1 MNLEDPLLRPV
12 STPPSTYV
20 AVARGTV
27 APGDQP
33 RERRGSHRDRSPP
46 KRDFPSASFSRD
58 ATGKEQPR
66 ADTPAP
72 VRSRDARLNTTAV
85 HLRLALPQVRAALR
99 QLRDICAAHA
109 EGSNAVVPSS
119 DAETGSRRFRAPS
132 ASRERRAP
140 SPRRSPRSSKALAS
154 QLMEMDAE
162 ALRACCKQV
171 VDAVRKLLAVTG
183 KKSSERT
190 QLATLLFSLSRYLPL
205 VISVEAGEA
214 GAEAGAGAGAPGERP
229 GGTSPQSAAAHAAA
243 MREHAKTVALVEE
256 AAASAAPPPPVP
268 QNPRELA
275 DPGVRGCALAAA
287 RRRWR
292 GRHPASPRAPPRA

>member
-1 MNLEDPLLRPV
+1 MNLDDPLLRPV

-109 EGSNAVVPSS
+109 EGSTPSS
-119 DAETGSRRFRAPS
+119 PRRMPDRARERFAAERF
-132 ASRERRAP
+132 SRETRS
-140 SPRRSPRSSKALAS
+140 SPRRSPRSS
-154 QLMEMDAE
+154 
-162 ALRACCKQV
+162 R
-171 VDAVRKLLAVTG
+171 R
-183 KKSSERT
+183 
-190 QLATLLFSLSRYLPL
+190 SRP
-205 VISVEAGEA
+205 S
-214 GAEAGAGAGAPGERP
+214 
-229 GGTSPQSAAAHAAA
+229 
-243 MREHAKTVALVEE
+243 
-256 AAASAAPPPPVP
+256 
-268 QNPRELA
+268 
-275 DPGVRGCALAAA
+275 
-287 RRRWR
+287 
-292 GRHPASPRAPPRA
+292 

>member
-12 STPPSTYV
+12 STPLSTYV

-33 RERRGSHRDRSPP
+33 RESRGSHRDRSPP
-46 KRDFPSASFSRD
+46 KRDIRSASFSRD

-66 ADTPAP
+66 AGTPAP
-72 VRSRDARLNTTAV
+72 VSSRDARLNTTAV

-119 DAETGSRRFRAPS
+119 DAETGLASAFAAERFSSETRSES
-132 ASRERRAP
+132 AAFAAQL
-140 SPRRSPRSSKALAS
+140 KTLAS

-214 GAEAGAGAGAPGERP
+214 AAEAGAGADDP
-229 GGTSPQSAAAHAAA
+229 
-243 MREHAKTVALVEE
+243 ALD
-256 AAASAAPPPPVP
+256 A
-268 QNPRELA
+268 LA
-275 DPGVRGCALAAA
+275 DMGFARDRARAALDAAGGDIA
-287 RRRWR
+287 
-292 GRHPASPRAPPRA
+292 GAVDALSHA

>member
-119 DAETGSRRFRAPS
+119 DAETGLASAFAAERF
-132 ASRERRAP
+132 SRET
-140 SPRRSPRSSKALAS
+140 RSESAAFAAQLKALAS

-183 KKSSERT
+183 KSLPNARSSPRC
-190 QLATLLFSLSRYLPL
+190 SSRC
-205 VISVEAGEA
+205 
-214 GAEAGAGAGAPGERP
+214 R
-229 GGTSPQSAAAHAAA
+229 GTS
-243 MREHAKTVALVEE
+243 
-256 AAASAAPPPPVP
+256 
-268 QNPRELA
+268 
-275 DPGVRGCALAAA
+275 
-287 RRRWR
+287 RW
-292 GRHPASPRAPPRA
+292 

>member
-119 DAETGSRRFRAPS
+119 DAETGLASAFAAERF
-132 ASRERRAP
+132 SRET
-140 SPRRSPRSSKALAS
+140 RSESAAFAAQLKALAS

-214 GAEAGAGAGAPGERP
+214 GRRRGRGRGRRASA
-229 GGTSPQSAAAHAAA
+229 GGTSPHPRRPTPRRCASTPRRSRWWRRPPRRGGAAAAGT
-243 MREHAKTVALVEE
+243 RRT
-256 AAASAAPPPPVP
+256 
-268 QNPRELA
+268 RGTRG
-275 DPGVRGCALAAA
+275 PGVRGLPRRGG
-287 RRRWR
+287 RRRRR

>member
-33 RERRGSHRDRSPP
+33 RRETGFAPRPVAP
-46 KRDFPSASFSRD
+46 ERDFPSASFSRD

-85 HLRLALPQVRAALR
+85 HLRLALPQVARGPASAPRHLRRARRGLQR
-99 QLRDICAAHA
+99 RR
-109 EGSNAVVPSS
+109 PSS
-119 DAETGSRRFRAPS
+119 DAETGLASAFAAERF
-132 ASRERRAP
+132 SRET
-140 SPRRSPRSSKALAS
+140 RSESAAFAAQLKALAS

-190 QLATLLFSLSRYLPL
+190 QLATLLFSLSR
-205 VISVEAGEA
+205 
-214 GAEAGAGAGAPGERP
+214 
-229 GGTSPQSAAAHAAA
+229 T
-243 MREHAKTVALVEE
+243 
-256 AAASAAPPPPVP
+256 
-268 QNPRELA
+268 
-275 DPGVRGCALAAA
+275 
-287 RRRWR
+287 RW
-292 GRHPASPRAPPRA
+292 

>member
-1 MNLEDPLLRPV
+1 MNLEDPVLRPV

-46 KRDFPSASFSRD
+46 KRDIPSASFSRD

-119 DAETGSRRFRAPS
+119 DAETGLASAFAAERFSSETRSES
-132 ASRERRAP
+132 AAFAAQL
-140 SPRRSPRSSKALAS
+140 KALAS

-183 KKSSERT
+183 KRSSERT
-190 QLATLLFSLSRYLPL
+190 QLATLLFSLSRFLPL
-205 VISVEAGEA
+205 VVSVEALSLIHISE
-214 GAEAGAGAGAPGERP
+214 PTRP
-229 GGTSPQSAAAHAAA
+229 Y
-243 MREHAKTVALVEE
+243 
-256 AAASAAPPPPVP
+256 
-268 QNPRELA
+268 
-275 DPGVRGCALAAA
+275 
-287 RRRWR
+287 
-292 GRHPASPRAPPRA
+292 